1 MAGTA
6 IAVALVPPAW
16 VMGLMIPANDLEAA
30 QGSDPFYLANLLGI
44 LIGKL
49 IVLASL
55 ELCFQDK
62 LRRNRRSRVL
72 VLLSIGLLVFISEN
86 LLGRYD

>member
-30 QGSDPFYLANLLGI
+30 QGSDLLYLENLLGI

-55 ELCFQDK
+55 ELCSQ
-62 LRRNRRSRVL
+62 
-72 VLLSIGLLVFISEN
+72 
-86 LLGRYD
+86 

>member
-30 QGSDPFYLANLLGI
+30 QGSDLLYLENLLEI

-62 LRRNRRSRVL
+62 LRRNRRSRL
-72 VLLSIGLLVFISEN
+72 HVLLSIGLLVFIGEN
-86 LLGRYD
+86 LLGRYV

>member
-30 QGSDPFYLANLLGI
+30 QGSDLLYLENLLGI

-55 ELCFQDK
+55 ELCSQDK
-62 LRRNRRSRVL
+62 LRRNRRSRL
-72 VLLSIGLLVFISEN
+72 HVLLSIGLLVFIGEN
-86 LLGRYD
+86 LLGRYV

>member
-30 QGSDPFYLANLLGI
+30 QGSDLLYLENLLGI

-49 IVLASL
+49 LVLASL

-62 LRRNRRSRVL
+62 LRRNRRSRL
-72 VLLSIGLLVFISEN
+72 HVLLSIGLLVFIGEN
-86 LLGRYD
+86 LLGRYV

>member
-55 ELCFQDK
+55 ELCFQAK

>member
-30 QGSDPFYLANLLGI
+30 QGSDLLYLENLLGI

-62 LRRNRRSRVL
+62 LRRNRRSRL
-72 VLLSIGLLVFISEN
+72 HVLLSIGLLVFIGEN
-86 LLGRYD
+86 LLGRYV